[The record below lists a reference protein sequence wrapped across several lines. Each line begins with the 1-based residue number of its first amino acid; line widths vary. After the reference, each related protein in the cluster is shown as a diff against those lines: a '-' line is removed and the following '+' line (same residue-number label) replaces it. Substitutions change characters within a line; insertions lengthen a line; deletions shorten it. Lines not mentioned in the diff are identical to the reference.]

1 MSRGRAL
8 PAAAAGIL
16 AAVVS
21 AIVVLT
27 ARGTDESGMGTHE
40 VGTIAPAAGPGPA
53 AFTSIVL
60 GAHHAVECAR
70 TDMRVEEPVQ
80 P

>member
-1 MSRGRAL
+1 M
-8 PAAAAGIL
+8 PAAAAAIL

-21 AIVVLT
+21 AIVALT
-27 ARGTDESGMGTHE
+27 ARGTDESGTGTHE

-60 GAHHAVECAR
+60 GSRNAVESAE
-70 TDMRVEEPVQ
+70 TDVRVEEPVL